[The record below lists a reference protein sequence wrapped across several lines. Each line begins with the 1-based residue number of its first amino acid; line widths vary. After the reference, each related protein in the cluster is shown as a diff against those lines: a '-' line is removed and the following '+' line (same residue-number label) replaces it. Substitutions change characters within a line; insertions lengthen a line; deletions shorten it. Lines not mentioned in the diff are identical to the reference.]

1 AEREQ
6 AKRQQDQRKH
16 REQVRSYPCTRAHR
30 RYSASH
36 GGLVMPGAH
45 RRIEQEHE
53 PRQAECYGPNPSEAA
68 QVHAVIRTPHRAG
81 HSCPPQRTRSPS
93 QMTIRYVSSG
103 HKTQRFV
110 FLLFLGTVVA
120 RREPDPT
127 RRNARAHTAILE
139 ATRTLIGNVGYD
151 RMSIEGIA
159 AAAGVG
165 KQTIYR
171 WWPSK
176 AAVVLDAWAPEVQQ
190 HLIFP
195 NTGDL
200 AADLKTELK
209 SASDLSNDPNFG
221 PSFRAL
227 VAESQHDQTLATQLL
242 ERIFWPRVAAAKDR
256 LRAAQADGQL

>member
-1 AEREQ
+1 MRF
-6 AKRQQDQRKH
+6 
-16 REQVRSYPCTRAHR
+16 
-30 RYSASH
+30 
-36 GGLVMPGAH
+36 
-45 RRIEQEHE
+45 
-53 PRQAECYGPNPSEAA
+53 
-68 QVHAVIRTPHRAG
+68 
-81 HSCPPQRTRSPS
+81 
-93 QMTIRYVSSG
+93 TIRYVSSR

-110 FLLFLGTVVA
+110 FLLFLGIVMA

-127 RRNARAHTAILE
+127 RRNSRAQAAILE
-139 ATRTLIGNVGYD
+139 ATRKLIGSIGYD

-200 AADLKTELK
+200 AADLKTELR

-242 ERIFWPRVAAAKDR
+242 ERIFWPRVKAAKERLIAAQEEGQLAAALDLDLAVDLLYGAFYYR
-256 LRAAQADGQL
+256 YLLRAAPLSHEHAEAVVDAVLAGIGPTPSNRHI

>member
-1 AEREQ
+1 M
-6 AKRQQDQRKH
+6 DD
-16 REQVRSYPCTRAHR
+16 
-30 RYSASH
+30 
-36 GGLVMPGAH
+36 
-45 RRIEQEHE
+45 
-53 PRQAECYGPNPSEAA
+53 
-68 QVHAVIRTPHRAG
+68 
-81 HSCPPQRTRSPS
+81 
-93 QMTIRYVSSG
+93 TIRLVASQDA
-103 HKTQRFV
+103 TVRL
-110 FLLFLGTVVA
+110 LLFLETVVA

-127 RRNARAHTAILE
+127 RRNARAHAAILG
-139 ATRTLIGNVGYD
+139 ATRTLIQTIGYD

-190 HLIFP
+190 HLSFP

-242 ERIFWPRVAAAKDR
+242 ERIFWPRVEAAKER
-256 LRAAQADGQL
+256 LRAAQDDGQLAAAIDLDLAIDLLYGAFYYRYLLRAAPLTHQHAEAVVDAVLSGIGAAMRPS

>member
-1 AEREQ
+1 M
-6 AKRQQDQRKH
+6 
-16 REQVRSYPCTRAHR
+16 V
-30 RYSASH
+30 
-36 GGLVMPGAH
+36 
-45 RRIEQEHE
+45 
-53 PRQAECYGPNPSEAA
+53 
-68 QVHAVIRTPHRAG
+68 
-81 HSCPPQRTRSPS
+81 
-93 QMTIRYVSSG
+93 
-103 HKTQRFV
+103 
-110 FLLFLGTVVA
+110 

-127 RRNARAHTAILE
+127 RRNAQAQAAILD
-139 ATRTLIGNVGYD
+139 ATRKLIGSIGYA

-159 AAAGVG
+159 ATAGVG

-176 AAVVLDAWAPEVQQ
+176 AAVVLDAWAPQVQQ
-190 HLIFP
+190 HRIFP

-242 ERIFWPRVAAAKDR
+242 ERIFWPRVEAAKER
-256 LRAAQADGQL
+256 LRAAQNDGQLAAAIDLDLAVDLLYGAFYYRYLLRAAPLSHEHAEAVVDAVLARIGPGRSTRQI